1 MKCFIT
7 RKKGMTQ
14 FFSKEGKVIPA
25 TLVWADF
32 NEICA
37 ITPFLDYTRVELGF
51 LPIKNKIRNNENHSK
66 DKKSDFRFKRSF
78 KVASN
83 NKVSKKEDRAV
94 EEVEIN
100 GKKVK
105 VKDKITVDLFR
116 KWDKVKVVGIS
127 KGKGFQG
134 VMKRHGFQG
143 GPASHGAS
151 GHRKPGSIGSG
162 YPQRVVKGRQLPGR
176 MGHNR
181 ITVKGLKVLKIDKEK
196 GLMLVQGAIPGTRD
210 SIVKII
216 SE

>member
-83 NKVSKKEDRAV
+83 NFS
-94 EEVEIN
+94 
-100 GKKVK
+100 
-105 VKDKITVDLFR
+105 
-116 KWDKVKVVGIS
+116 
-127 KGKGFQG
+127 
-134 VMKRHGFQG
+134 
-143 GPASHGAS
+143 
-151 GHRKPGSIGSG
+151 
-162 YPQRVVKGRQLPGR
+162 
-176 MGHNR
+176 
-181 ITVKGLKVLKIDKEK
+181 
-196 GLMLVQGAIPGTRD
+196 
-210 SIVKII
+210 
-216 SE
+216 